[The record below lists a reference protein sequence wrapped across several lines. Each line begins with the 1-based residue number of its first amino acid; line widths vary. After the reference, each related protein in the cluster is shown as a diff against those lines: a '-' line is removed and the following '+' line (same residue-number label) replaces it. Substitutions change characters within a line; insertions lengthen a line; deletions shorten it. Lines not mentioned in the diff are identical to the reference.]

1 MMHFNKSFWL
11 ISLFLVSNCSF
22 NQIAI
27 SSYDIKNY
35 SISSDKSVPA
45 RLNTRIRSVFNFS
58 DGENK
63 NAKTK
68 IYIKNF
74 SKQDYSIYAGS
85 ALRSLEGEITA
96 QIQLEIQTEKKSHKK
111 DIKIVWNSLL
121 INGYL
126 IIPLI
131 FSKYISSDFK
141 NVSLLNK
148 KYAIFKKVNNVIL
161 TIYDEYI

>member
-1 MMHFNKSFWL
+1 MMHFYKSFWL

-45 RLNTRIRSVFNFS
+45 LLNTRIRSVFNFS

-63 NAKTK
+63 NAKAK

-85 ALRSLEGEITA
+85 ALRSLEGEITV

-111 DIKIVWNSLL
+111 DIKIVKRYKSNELNPFAEKEM
-121 INGYL
+121 IKVIEKNIYKEIVDE
-126 IIPLI
+126 IIRE
-131 FSKYISSDFK
+131 
-141 NVSLLNK
+141 VS
-148 KYAIFKKVNNVIL
+148 FF
-161 TIYDEYI
+161 EM